1 MRTQNENFNENEF
14 LNNDSYEDYNI
25 SELKNI
31 DTITK
36 YLKEISQ
43 YKLLTKEEEMEL
55 FKRYKEQ
62 NDKEAKQ
69 ILFKSNL
76 RLVVYVAKKYIP
88 YSSSLDMMDLIME
101 GNIGLNIAI
110 EKFEYEKDY
119 KFSTYAFHWIKQG
132 MTRALSNYDSMIRIP
147 VHINDKVRK
156 YNNLNKEYKSEHN
169 GEEIPDKEAMKVLKF
184 TKNDIQDCKYIIDT
198 LSVVSYNVPVRNTDE
213 TEDSELGDFIE
224 DKTIN
229 GDSFLKNCT
238 EDEILKIVDEVI
250 HNMSNGNEKKFAKI
264 KDIIYRRFGLKG
276 DSIETL
282 ATIGDDYNLSRE
294 RVRQIENSFIKTC
307 RSSKYKK
314 LFENF
319 KK

>member
-69 ILFKSNL
+69 ILFESNL

-184 TKNDIQDCKYIIDT
+184 TKNDIQNCKYIIDT

-294 RVRQIENSFIKTC
+294 RVRQIENSFIETC
-307 RSSKYKK
+307 RRPKYKK
-314 LFENF
+314 LFKSF